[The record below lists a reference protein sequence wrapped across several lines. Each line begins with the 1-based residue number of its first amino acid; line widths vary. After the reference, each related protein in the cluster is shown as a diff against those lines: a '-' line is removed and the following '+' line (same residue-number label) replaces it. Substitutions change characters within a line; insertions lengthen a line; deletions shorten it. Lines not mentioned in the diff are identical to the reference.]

1 MIGHIS
7 GKLLEKN
14 LNNALVEAGGLG
26 YLVRLSTESLKT
38 LPAPGGT
45 VSLWTYLAVRQDA
58 LELFGFADREEREFF
73 ELLITL
79 PGVGPKSALAILS
92 QAPPAVIRKA
102 ALANDAEYLTKVA
115 GLGRKTAEKVVLG
128 LKDKVLDLG
137 DLNNPAGGLSED
149 AAALEALQALGYG
162 LAQAREAL
170 KKIPAGTLA
179 DAGSRIKEALK
190 LLGRQ

>member
-1 MIGHIS
+1 MS
-7 GKLLEKN
+7 KLSSDELLSYLITPSYFEITKDHARVN
-14 LNNALVEAGGLG
+14 DSYYRIVEAVG
-26 YLVRLSTESLKT
+26 YPRKIDDGWLRSFLSKNENYDISLHIE
-38 LPAPGGT
+38 P
-45 VSLWTYLAVRQDA
+45 SS
-58 LELFGFADREEREFF
+58 
-73 ELLITL
+73 IN
-79 PGVGPKSALAILS
+79 PKSTLAILS
-92 QAPPAVIRKA
+92 QAPPAVIQKA